1 MALNEPLEARISEL
15 TQLAGALEG
24 SHTILR
30 KELELWLSQSLDKL
44 IASDNQE
51 ERGRIKL
58 LKQLLNWPIAVHEE
72 LKHLQSRD

>member
-1 MALNEPLEARISEL
+1 MNEPLEMRINEL
-15 TQLAGALEG
+15 TQLAGALEA
-24 SHTILR
+24 SHTVLR
-30 KELELWLSQSLDKL
+30 KELETWLGESLDKL

-72 LKHLQSRD
+72 LKHLQHQELP